1 MSEWI
6 HGVVNMV
13 CDIEWGGGGVPV
25 LFLVTG
31 TKNRVLVPTCTDMYS

>member
-1 MSEWI
+1 MELLIWCVILS
-6 HGVVNMV
+6 GG
-13 CDIEWGGGGVPV
+13 GGGGVPV